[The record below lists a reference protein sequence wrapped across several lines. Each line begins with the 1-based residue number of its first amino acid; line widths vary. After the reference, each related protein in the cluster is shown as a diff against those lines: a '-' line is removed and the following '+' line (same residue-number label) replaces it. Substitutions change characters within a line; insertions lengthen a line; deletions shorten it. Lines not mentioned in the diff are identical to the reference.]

1 MNFSMRKVVQ
11 HNALAAMSGK
21 KDLEEHLYFWTMP
34 EMINTYMLNPSNKTW
49 INENDIVE
57 ELPFPDGM
65 LRKPIQMW
73 FWAMTDKCIMY
84 WKTDCF

>member
-1 MNFSMRKVVQ
+1 
-11 HNALAAMSGK
+11 
-21 KDLEEHLYFWTMP
+21 MP

-65 LRKPIQMW
+65 LRKPIQM
-73 FWAMTDKCIMY
+73 
-84 WKTDCF
+84 